1 MQKLINAMAVTSFL
15 AFGILVVAG
24 VHVYVNSEEYKQK
37 IMEEVMEEVMGAIEI
52 PEVPELPKPNITPTP
67 TPIPNVPFS
76 M

>member
-1 MQKLINAMAVTSFL
+1 MQKLVNAMAVTSFL

-37 IMEEVMEEVMGAIEI
+37 IIKEVMEEVMGAIEL
-52 PEVPELPKPNITPTP
+52 PEVPELPKPDITPTP
-67 TPIPNVPFS
+67 TPIPTVPFS

>member
-1 MQKLINAMAVTSFL
+1 MAVTSFL